1 MKKVTGDEGLTMG
14 VWEIV
19 LRSMLAFALMM
30 VIARIMGKP
39 TIAQMTYHDF
49 VASITLGAIS
59 ANLAFNDKLAVWK
72 ILTAVIVFSGIAY
85 LLMVL
90 SLKNR
95 ALRKWLSGEPTVL
108 IQDGKILERN
118 MKKLKISLDM
128 LNQEL
133 RAKAIFNID
142 EVKYAILELNGH
154 LSVMRTSD
162 SMAVTKKDLNLNS
175 DTKLSFPIELIMD
188 GTVISKNLKQ
198 NGISENWLT
207 SELHKKNLSLE
218 KVNYAVINSEGK
230 VIFDKYEDHIRHAID
245 RE

>member
-1 MKKVTGDEGLTMG
+1 MG

-19 LRSMLAFALMM
+19 LRSILAFTLMM

-95 ALRKWLSGEPTVL
+95 TLRKWLSGEPTVL

-133 RAKAIFNID
+133 RAKAIYNID

-154 LSVMRTSD
+154 LSVMRTFD

-188 GTVISKNLKQ
+188 GTVISNNLKQ
-198 NGISENWLT
+198 NGISEKWLT

-230 VIFDKYEDHIRHAID
+230 VIFDEYEDHIHHAID

>member
-1 MKKVTGDEGLTMG
+1 MG

-19 LRSMLAFALMM
+19 LRSLLAFALMM

-95 ALRKWLSGEPTVL
+95 ILRKWLSGEPTVL

-118 MKKLKISLDM
+118 MKKLKVSLDM

-133 RAKAIFNID
+133 RAKAIFNIE

-162 SMAVTKKDLNLNS
+162 SMAVTIKDLNLKS

-188 GTVISKNLKQ
+188 GTVISNNLKQ
-198 NGISENWLT
+198 NGISEKWLDA
-207 SELHKKNLSLE
+207 ELHKKNLSLE

-230 VIFDKYEDHIRHAID
+230 VIFDEYEDHIRHAID